1 LSKNNTDSSILK
13 KLANCIR
20 FLSIDS
26 VQKANS
32 GHPGMPMGMA
42 DIATVLF
49 KNYLKFDPL
58 DPKWFNRDR
67 LVISNGHGSMLLY
80 ACLYLTGY
88 KDINIKDIK
97 NFRQLNSPTAGHPEY
112 GELAGIETTTGP
124 LSQGIGNAV
133 GLAIAEK
140 KLSAKFGGEFIN
152 HYTYVFAGDGCL
164 MEGLSHES
172 CSLAG
177 HLKLNKLIIFFDD
190 NSISIDGPTSLSV
203 SENTVKRY
211 EAYGWNVLSING
223 HDFSAISKAINT
235 AKKNNKPTLISCKT
249 KIGYGSPNKESKSS
263 SHGSPLG
270 NEEVVLTRK
279 NLGWD
284 SPPFEIPEHLL
295 NQWRNFHLRN
305 QNYKQEWLLKN
316 KKIINSYDY
325 KKIFDLKLD
334 PNLLNAIK
342 DFKFKNIRDN
352 SSYATRKAS
361 EMSLELINNH
371 IDNLMGGSADLTGSN
386 NTKPNNMEIFNASNY
401 NGSYI
406 YYGIREHAMAAIMNG
421 IALHGGLRPYGGT
434 FLVFTDYCRPSIRLS
449 AIMSLSTIF
458 VMTHDSIGLGEDGP
472 THQPVEHL
480 ASLRSIPNINV
491 FRPCDIIET
500 IESWEIALESK
511 KPSIIVLTRQT
522 LPLIRKKNINE
533 NLVKKGA
540 YVCKDFNEYDAT
552 IIATGSEVQIA
563 KAASIDLE
571 KNNIKTRVISMPCFE
586 IFDSQSDKYKKMII
600 GSKKCFGIEAGI
612 INGWEKYVRS
622 ENFIGM
628 KTFGASAPYKE
639 LFKHFGI
646 TVENLIKTIKKNLD

>member
-1 LSKNNTDSSILK
+1 MSKNNTDSSILK

-401 NGSYI
+401 
-406 YYGIREHAMAAIMNG
+406 REHAMAAIMNG